1 MYWNSIYQLLSYPCH
16 TVKFTL
22 NGKTWHVGSDNWP
35 SVDMLE
41 AAVFLSGILATM
53 PRTPIT
59 NAYNRLSSPER
70 IGSPNR
76 PPMITQLQNIVERA
90 MAKQGRSMPT
100 GNWLY
105 TGTQED
111 PRPRELGIVF
121 LAMQAE
127 ALSHHLS
134 TPELIAN
141 DLEAEHGDRE
151 AIIETAQS
159 LLAHVK
165 RRLVPHAAYESE
177 LAKAILRHAV
187 ESSTWLA
194 EKTADMNAWRLSH
207 SRYHGCRTV
216 HAGLVQRLR
225 DHGIACRETA

>member
-1 MYWNSIYQLLSYPCH
+1 MLPTHAL
-16 TVKFTL
+16 TL

-41 AAVFLSGILATM
+41 AAVFLSGIFATM

-121 LAMQAE
+121 SAMQAE

-134 TPELIAN
+134 TWTSPYL
-141 DLEAEHGDRE
+141 
-151 AIIETAQS
+151 
-159 LLAHVK
+159 
-165 RRLVPHAAYESE
+165 
-177 LAKAILRHAV
+177 V
-187 ESSTWLA
+187 ESHLLLPVIDLICHLERRGADIA
-194 EKTADMNAWRLSH
+194 EA
-207 SRYHGCRTV
+207 
-216 HAGLVQRLR
+216 
-225 DHGIACRETA
+225 